1 RQSRRTISVAAA
13 AARSAQPPTPG
24 APRPAFQAR
33 VAVGQPLP
41 PTAIRSWHPTR
52 NYRTE
57 VTEIIVCSG
66 DHQVRL
72 AQVFVPH
79 GLVSR
84 RSSQEASLGSGT
96 LGSQRP
102 IPVNSICSCAQNRA
116 LLGSNGLMSS
126 FYCLLFDVILLRVS
140 NLSYRVLHDLS
151 AGSSGHMVG
160 KMGGALEEEKWQL
173 LAFNME
179 YHIDSF
185 FFSFIFVHEKYLVVD
200 VFIYEWVVRE

>member
-1 RQSRRTISVAAA
+1 
-13 AARSAQPPTPG
+13 
-24 APRPAFQAR
+24 
-33 VAVGQPLP
+33 P

-84 RSSQEASLGSGT
+84 RSSHEALLWSGT

-102 IPVNSICSCAQNRA
+102 IPVNSICSYAQNRA
-116 LLGSNGLMSS
+116 LLGSNGVMSS
-126 FYCLLFDVILLRVS
+126 FYCPLFDVILLRVS
-140 NLSYRVLHDLS
+140 NLCLTESFTTSAPDLQATWWGRWEVLLRKKS
-151 AGSSGHMVG
+151 GSC
-160 KMGGALEEEKWQL
+160 
-173 LAFNME
+173 
-179 YHIDSF
+179 
-185 FFSFIFVHEKYLVVD
+185 
-200 VFIYEWVVRE
+200 